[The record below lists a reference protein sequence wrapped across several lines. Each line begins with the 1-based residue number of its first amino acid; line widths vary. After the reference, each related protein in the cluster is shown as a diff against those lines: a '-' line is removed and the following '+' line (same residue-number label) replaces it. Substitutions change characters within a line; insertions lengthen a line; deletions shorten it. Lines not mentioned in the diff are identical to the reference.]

1 MIKSI
6 YFGSII
12 VRAFSLFSLV
22 EMSGA
27 FILHIFYF
35 IGLCNCS
42 NISNAIAAVVRNFY
56 ADSNNRFDIISYS
69 DDHDKLNK
77 IFKSVETKNCDY
89 VPHKVM
95 KIRRNESAIK
105 LNQSA
110 VLLFD
115 TINSLK
121 DFNDKVRL
129 ENDYSRKL
137 AFLTITLNASSQ
149 DLVKINKTLV
159 TRHQNYLI
167 EYDKYIGLETS
178 SWYTS
183 LACNTSQMIEVNRF
197 NKSSSRWMTK
207 AFFPNMFDNFYG
219 CKLVIGVPS
228 QSPALGI
235 DLHPDGSVANI
246 WGYNALIIQNI
257 AMHLNFTIIYNP
269 YDWATRSYHN
279 KALAVDYRMLSE
291 PIQYIAYGNIFISET
306 YFFQTST
313 FMVPPGR
320 LYTSFEK
327 LFLPFDI
334 EVWIAILVLFFVAFT
349 TIVILRFSRRSWRMF
364 VYGANDGNAVINL
377 LIHFFGGAQK
387 KLPRFNFARYILM
400 IYILFSLVMR

>member
-1 MIKSI
+1 MK
-6 YFGSII
+6 
-12 VRAFSLFSLV
+12 RT
-22 EMSGA
+22 
-27 FILHIFYF
+27 FILLIFY
-35 IGLCNCS
+35 ILGLCNCS
-42 NISNAIAAVVRNFY
+42 NISNAIAAVVRIFY
-56 ADSNNRFDIISYS
+56 LKSNNRFDIINYS
-69 DDHDKLNK
+69 DDQNELNQ
-77 IFKSVETKNCDY
+77 IFEAKNFEY
-89 VPHKVM
+89 IPHKVI
-95 KIRRNESAIK
+95 KISRNGNHAIK

-115 TINSLK
+115 TINSLQ
-121 DFNDKVRL
+121 DFNNKVRL

-137 AFLTITLNASSQ
+137 AFLTIALNASSQ
-149 DLVKINKTLV
+149 DLLKINNTLMV
-159 TRHQNYLI
+159 RHQNYLI
-167 EYDKYIGLETS
+167 EYDKYIGLETF

-207 AFFPNMFDNFYG
+207 VFFPNMFENLNG

-235 DLHPDGSVANI
+235 DYHPDGSVANI
-246 WGYNALIIQNI
+246 WGYNSLIIQNI
-257 AMHLNFTIIYNP
+257 AEHLNFTIVYNP
-269 YDWATRSYHN
+269 YDWATRSYHD

-291 PIQYIAYGNIFISET
+291 PIQYIAYGDIFISET

-327 LFLPFDI
+327 LFLPFDV
-334 EVWIAILVLFFVAFT
+334 EVWLAILFLFFVAFT
-349 TIVILRFSRRSWRMF
+349 AIFILSYSRKSWRMF
-364 VYGANDGNAVINL
+364 VYGRNNENAVINL

>member
-1 MIKSI
+1 
-6 YFGSII
+6 
-12 VRAFSLFSLV
+12 
-22 EMSGA
+22 MSGT
-27 FILHIFYF
+27 FILQIFYF
-35 IGLCNCS
+35 LGLCNCS
-42 NISNAIAAVVRNFY
+42 NISNAIAAVVRIFY
-56 ADSNNRFDIISYS
+56 SNSNNQFDIINYC
-69 DDHDKLNK
+69 DDQDKLNK
-77 IFKSVETKNCDY
+77 IFESVEAQNFEFI
-89 VPHKVM
+89 PHKVI
-95 KIRRNESAIK
+95 KISKSLNHAIK
-105 LNQSA
+105 LNRSA

-121 DFNDKVRL
+121 EFNNKVRL

-137 AFLTITLNASSQ
+137 AFLTITLNASSA
-149 DLVKINKTLV
+149 DLMKINKTSV

-167 EYDKYIGLETS
+167 EHDKYIGLETF

-219 CKLVIGVPS
+219 CNLVIGVPS

-235 DLHPDGSVANI
+235 DFHPDGSIANI

-257 AMHLNFTIIYNP
+257 AEHLNFTIVYNP
-269 YDWATRSYHN
+269 YDWAARSYHN

-291 PIQYIAYGNIFISET
+291 PIQYIAYGDIFISET

-334 EVWIAILVLFFVAFT
+334 EVWIAISILFFVAFT
-349 TIVILRFSRRSWRMF
+349 TIAILRFSRRSWRIF
-364 VYGANDGNAVINL
+364 VYGENNGNAVMNL

-387 KLPRFNFARYILM
+387 KLPHFNFARYILM
-400 IYILFSLVMR
+400 IYILFSLVMRWGNRNIFLHL